1 MRQDPFIPKGAL
13 TLVFLLVGFSALAAT
28 VGVLTA
34 APKEGIPASIMAD
47 ERATVLRFADRQDGA
62 IVVTTEQGDTVL
74 EAGTSGFIRGVLR
87 GLAYKR
93 RGHGVGPE
101 EPFIL
106 AVDPTSGA
114 LTLNDPTTQSRVFL
128 RAFGED
134 NAAAFAALIPSR
146 DGPATPVRTERE

>member
-1 MRQDPFIPKGAL
+1 MKQDPFIPKGAL
-13 TLVFLLVGFSALAAT
+13 TLVFLLVGLSALAAT

-34 APKEGIPASIMAD
+34 APKEGIPENIMAD
-47 ERATVLRFADRQDGA
+47 ARSTVLHFADRQDGA
-62 IVVTTEQGDTVL
+62 IVVTTDEGETVL
-74 EAGTSGFIRGVLR
+74 EPGTSGFIRGVLR

-93 RGHGVGPE
+93 RGEGVGPE
-101 EPFIL
+101 APFVL

-114 LTLNDPTTQSRVFL
+114 LTLNDPSTQSRVFL

-146 DGPATPVRTERE
+146 DGPASPVRTERE